1 MQLTY
6 RLDNDFLQDSL
17 GQVGAVL
24 DQQSHGFGV
33 AVDGADGEQRRSV
46 DGSIVLGVVD
56 VPAALGRRERVQHV
70 DDRLGVGRFG
80 GDVKGRVAGSV
91 LDLGVGQLE
100 LMNELA
106 SYVHVTDGDV
116 QSSVSTGRLVA
127 LLIQQPEIQR
137 SSICL
142 S

>member
-1 MQLTY
+1 
-6 RLDNDFLQDSL
+6 
-17 GQVGAVL
+17 
-24 DQQSHGFGV
+24 
-33 AVDGADGEQRRSV
+33 
-46 DGSIVLGVVD
+46 
-56 VPAALGRRERVQHV
+56 
-70 DDRLGVGRFG
+70 
-80 GDVKGRVAGSV
+80 VKGRVAGSV

-116 QSSVSTGRLVA
+116 QSSVSTGSLVA